1 MIGNYTGVITV
12 HKFAQILAILSP
24 LTILPGKAVAA
35 MPDWWL
41 IFGSGDQPKRQVM
54 YADSLSVA
62 DIPSKLGAETAR
74 TVEVVLVFEDQD
86 KPSYI
91 WYTIAFQCKA
101 GQYWVDVA
109 KAKERSDEVVEEAGS
124 RQWMPVAQSVMERP
138 YDFVCKAS
146 TRRSNNMIQI
156 KKPQLIDTLA
166 QFTYGT
172 FWATRQ

>member
-1 MIGNYTGVITV
+1 M
-12 HKFAQILAILSP
+12 HKFAQVLAILFT
-24 LTILPGKAVAA
+24 LAILPGKAVAA

-54 YADSLSVA
+54 YADALSVA
-62 DIPSKLGAETAR
+62 ESPSKSGAETAR
-74 TVEVVLVFEDQD
+74 TVEVVQVFEDQD

-109 KAKERSDEVVEEAGS
+109 KAKKRSGEVVEEPSS
-124 RQWMPVAQSVMERP
+124 RQWMPVAQSVLERP

-146 TRRSNNMIQI
+146 TRRSNNMIKI
-156 KKPQLIDTLA
+156 NKPQLIDTLA
-166 QFTYGT
+166 QFTYET
-172 FWATRQ
+172 FWAIRQ

>member
-1 MIGNYTGVITV
+1 M
-12 HKFAQILAILSP
+12 HKFVQVLTIISP
-24 LTILPGKAVAA
+24 LVILPGKAVAA

-54 YADSLSVA
+54 YADALSVA
-62 DIPSKLGAETAR
+62 DSPSKSGVETAR
-74 TVEVVLVFEDQD
+74 TVEVVQVFEDQG

-109 KAKERSDEVVEEAGS
+109 KAKKRSGEVVEEPNS
-124 RQWMPVAQSVMERP
+124 RQWMPVAQSVLERP

-146 TRRSNNMIQI
+146 TRRSNNMIKI
-156 KKPQLIDTLA
+156 SKPQLIDTLA
-166 QFTYGT
+166 QFTYET
-172 FWATRQ
+172 FWATQQ